1 MNLCIIFILIEIHLL
16 SAEDGLEFINN
27 TNFSSDVNRWF
38 IFAYL
43 FRTLVLQLTTF
54 ILVVYL
60 AYVTEKIKVD
70 IISHIWHL
78 IFLTLEK
85 YYSIIRKSK
94 LVFV

>member
-60 AYVTEKIKVD
+60 AYDTEKNKSWYYITYMAFN
-70 IISHIWHL
+70 ISDFGKIL
-78 IFLTLEK
+78 FDYKEE
-85 YYSIIRKSK
+85 
-94 LVFV
+94 

>member
-60 AYVTEKIKVD
+60 AYVTEKN
-70 IISHIWHL
+70 
-78 IFLTLEK
+78 
-85 YYSIIRKSK
+85 KS
-94 LVFV
+94 

>member
-60 AYVTEKIKVD
+60 AYDTEKN
-70 IISHIWHL
+70 
-78 IFLTLEK
+78 
-85 YYSIIRKSK
+85 KS
-94 LVFV
+94 

>member
-60 AYVTEKIKVD
+60 AYDTEKKLILY
-70 IISHIWHL
+70 HIYG
-78 IFLTLEK
+78 I
-85 YYSIIRKSK
+85 
-94 LVFV
+94 

>member
-60 AYVTEKIKVD
+60 AYVTEKNKSWYYITYMAFN
-70 IISHIWHL
+70 ISDFGKIL
-78 IFLTLEK
+78 FDYKEE
-85 YYSIIRKSK
+85 
-94 LVFV
+94 